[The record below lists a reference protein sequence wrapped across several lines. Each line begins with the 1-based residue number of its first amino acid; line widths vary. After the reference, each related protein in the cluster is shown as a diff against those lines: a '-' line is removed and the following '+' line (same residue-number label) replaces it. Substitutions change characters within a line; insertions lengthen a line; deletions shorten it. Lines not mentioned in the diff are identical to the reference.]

1 MKEICIFFSFVHV
14 AHKNPLW
21 GS

>member
-1 MKEICIFFSFVHV
+1 MKEICIFFSFVHA